1 MTAPARRLPAVI
13 AGCFAIA
20 ASLTTMGVIV
30 VSDIAEARD
39 SVESTYSDELEVSPV
54 KMTPKRVEVVDD
66 LPLMDPFADSEEMQ
80 KAASGIAP
88 RGAKAKKRRIDF
100 GAFEGY

>member
-1 MTAPARRLPAVI
+1 MTAPSRLPAVI

-30 VSDIAEARD
+30 VSDIAEAR
-39 SVESTYSDELEVSPV
+39 ESSDLSTLSDELPEVPLV
-54 KMTPKRVEVVDD
+54 KMTPTRVAVEPE
-66 LPLMDPFADSEEMQ
+66 LQLMDPFGDSEEAQ
-80 KAASGIAP
+80 KAASGIFK
-88 RGAKAKKRRIDF
+88 RGKGKRARVNF

>member
-1 MTAPARRLPAVI
+1 MTAPSRLPAVI

-30 VSDIAEARD
+30 VSDIAEAR
-39 SVESTYSDELEVSPV
+39 ESSDLSTLSDELPEVPLV
-54 KMTPKRVEVVDD
+54 KMTPTRVAVEPE
-66 LPLMDPFADSEEMQ
+66 LQLLEPFEGEEAQ
-80 KAASGIAP
+80 KAASGIFK
-88 RGAKAKKRRIDF
+88 RGKGKKARVNF